1 MKARQARELA
11 IKAMDKDTEC
21 HKEIERV
28 YKEIEERAKQGKLGA
43 HVTVP
48 YRYHDYVITKLKE
61 NGYKLCIVF
70 EKFEISW

>member
-11 IKAMDKDTEC
+11 IKAMDRDIEC
-21 HKEIERV
+21 H
-28 YKEIEERAKQGKLGA
+28 KEIEERAKQGKLGA

-61 NGYKLCIVF
+61 NGYKLCIAF